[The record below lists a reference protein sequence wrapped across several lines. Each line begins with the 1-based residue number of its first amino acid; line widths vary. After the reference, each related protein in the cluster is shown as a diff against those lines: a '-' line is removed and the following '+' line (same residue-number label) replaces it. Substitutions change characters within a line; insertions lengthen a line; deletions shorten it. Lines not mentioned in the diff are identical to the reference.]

1 MTSNQITTQQ
11 SGGLPATKN
20 DIAEMF
26 GQSTIQLPIDAP
38 LPQARIMR
46 ESAQFEM
53 PDGSFQ
59 KELAGNIIY
68 YTNSNAYYSAAF
80 GEGENLIPDCF
91 SSNGIAPDGGNLRQ
105 AKFCRECLLN
115 QFGSANDNK
124 AKACSNTIRLY
135 LLLDGDIIPTLI
147 KAPPSSLGKKDSLMR
162 WLTSAPNIASKA
174 GVGTAYQ
181 PIKVKCKLV
190 RKDFESGFS
199 ASVLCLETIR
209 VLNIQDQT
217 DMAEI
222 HKLAALTRQ
231 FKETYLGRIVSD
243 IASEKNEQ
251 SPSSSSEQGSSA
263 IEDCPI

>member
-1 MTSNQITTQQ
+1 
-11 SGGLPATKN
+11 
-20 DIAEMF
+20 MF
-26 GQSTIQLPIDAP
+26 GNPAVQLPIDAP

-46 ESAQFEM
+46 ESPQFEM

-59 KELAGNIIY
+59 KELTGHIIY

-80 GEGENLIPDCF
+80 GEGENPIPDCF
-91 SSNGIAPDGGNLRQ
+91 SSDGIAPDGGTHQQ
-105 AKFCRECLLN
+105 ARFCRECVLN
-115 QFGSANDNK
+115 QFGSANDGK
-124 AKACSNTIRLY
+124 GKSCSNTIRLY
-135 LLLDGDIIPTLI
+135 LLLDGDILPTLV

-199 ASVLCLETIR
+199 ASILCLETIR
-209 VLNIQDQT
+209 VLNINDPA

-222 HKLAALTRQ
+222 HKL
-231 FKETYLGRIVSD
+231 GRIASD
-243 IASEKNEQ
+243 IASEKNDQ
-251 SPSSSSEQGSSA
+251 SATSSSSASD
-263 IEDCPI
+263 DCPV

>member
-1 MTSNQITTQQ
+1 MTTNQITKQESQ
-11 SGGLPATKN
+11 PLATTN

-26 GQSTIQLPIDAP
+26 GQSTLQLPIGAP

-46 ESAQFEM
+46 ESPQFEM

-59 KELAGNIIY
+59 KELTGHIIY

-80 GEGENLIPDCF
+80 GEGDTSIPDCF
-91 SSNGIAPDGGNLRQ
+91 SSNGISPDGGSNQ
-105 AKFCRECLLN
+105 QSKFCRECLLN
-115 QFGSANDNK
+115 QFGSGNDK
-124 AKACSNTIRLY
+124 RAKACINLIRLY
-135 LLLDGDIIPTLI
+135 LLLDGDILPTLI
-147 KAPPSSLGKKDSLMR
+147 KAPPSSLGKRDSLMR

-199 ASVLCLETIR
+199 ASILNLETIR
-209 VLNIQDQT
+209 VLNIKDPA

-222 HKLAALTRQ
+222 RKLAALTRQ
-231 FKETYLGRIVSD
+231 FKENYLGRIASD
-243 IASEKNEQ
+243 IAAEKNDQSTDSNTEQ
-251 SPSSSSEQGSSA
+251 IPV
-263 IEDCPI
+263 